1 MFELGWT
8 WWYYS
13 EPFQMIQL
21 TCCMPRWLSSK
32 RYQVSMFKFI
42 VCISGHVCMCVLS
55 YSATSDSF
63 CDPMEC
69 SSPDFFFHG
78 ISQTRILEWITTPFS
93 RESSPPRDQT
103 HVSCIGRQIL
113 YYWASGKT
121 INGHITQQIC
131 SFDGRII
138 LSLTSSLNSA
148 PVFTQH
154 GFMTSKMHNYS
165 FVEGEL

>member
-8 WWYYS
+8 WRYYS

-21 TCCMPRWLSSK
+21 TCCTPRWLSSK

-42 VCISGHVCMCVLS
+42 VCISGHVCVCVLS
-55 YSATSDSF
+55 CSATSDSF

-113 YYWASGKT
+113 YHWAKWKPTNSLLVNDNSYLPRPVVQKFRGRWVISNKERHW
-121 INGHITQQIC
+121 NGH
-131 SFDGRII
+131 R
-138 LSLTSSLNSA
+138 N
-148 PVFTQH
+148 
-154 GFMTSKMHNYS
+154 
-165 FVEGEL
+165 